1 MSNLLKDKYTIR
13 MQHLREE
20 MLKESVDLLALAPS
34 AHMQWLL
41 GFHPHPDERPCLLL
55 VTDKSA
61 AFLMPSLNAEGTR
74 EHTDI
79 PFFNWSDDQG
89 PIQALKEMVAE
100 LNVGKAKKVILDET
114 MRADFA
120 LLLLEQLPNAKHQF
134 TTNTLGALRMKKDQ
148 EDYRSLKENAL
159 ICDGAMQAG
168 FASVKTGMSE
178 TAIQQVIK
186 EYFAAHDAPILFGI
200 VGIGSNG
207 AFPHHQSGDRRVQ
220 NGDAILID
228 IGGKKGDF
236 PSDMTRMAILGDGP
250 DEYHKIHEIVEAA
263 VCAALEAA
271 RPGVRAADV
280 DAAARDTIALAGYGE
295 YFVHRTGHG
304 LGLEIHEPPYIT
316 ATSETILQAGMVFSI
331 EPGIYLPD
339 RFGIRLEEIV
349 ILREDGPEIL
359 SELSRDVRLI
369 SER

>member
-1 MSNLLKDKYTIR
+1 MPNLLKDKTIIR
-13 MQHLREE
+13 LQQLREE
-20 MLKESVDLLALAPS
+20 MLKAGVELLALAPG
-34 AHMQWLL
+34 AHMKWLL
-41 GFHPHPDERPCLLL
+41 GFYPHPDERPCLLL
-55 VTDKSA
+55 VTHKSA

-74 EHTDI
+74 EHTEI
-79 PFFNWSDDQG
+79 PFFNWSDDEG
-89 PIQALKEMVAE
+89 PMQALKEMLSDLDVEGASE
-100 LNVGKAKKVILDET
+100 VILDET

-120 LLLLEQLPNAKHQF
+120 LLLLGQLPNAKHQF
-134 TTNTLGALRMKKDQ
+134 TTDTLGILRMKKDHD
-148 EDYRSLKENAL
+148 DYRSLKENAL

-168 FASVKTGMSE
+168 FAAVKTGISE
-178 TAIQQVIK
+178 SEIQQVIK
-186 EYFAAHDAPILFGI
+186 NYFAEQGAPMLFGI

-220 NGDAILID
+220 HGNSILID

-236 PSDMTRMAILGDGP
+236 PSDMTRMAILGDAP
-250 DEYHKIHEIVEAA
+250 DDYHKIHKIVEAA

-271 RPGVRAADV
+271 KPGVRAADV
-280 DAAARDTIALAGYGE
+280 DAAARDTIAAAGYGE

-316 ATSETILQAGMVFSI
+316 ATSETTLQAGMVFSI

>member
-1 MSNLLKDKYTIR
+1 MSDLLKDKFAIR
-13 MQHLREE
+13 LQHLREE
-20 MLKESVDLLALAPS
+20 MRKVGAELLALAPS

-41 GFHPHPDERPCLLL
+41 GFHPHPDERPCLFL
-55 VTDKSA
+55 VTNKNT

-79 PFFNWSDDQG
+79 QFFNWSDDEG
-89 PIQALKEMVAE
+89 PSQALESMLSA
-100 LNVGKAKKVILDET
+100 LNVTDAATVILDET

-134 TTNTLGALRMKKDQ
+134 TTDTLGALRMKKDQ
-148 EDYRSLKENAL
+148 EDYACLKENAL
-159 ICDGAMQAG
+159 ICDSAMQAG
-168 FASVKTGMSE
+168 FAAIKIGMSE
-178 TAIQQVIK
+178 TDIQQVIK
-186 EYFAAHDAPILFGI
+186 DYFAAQDAPMQFGI

-207 AFPHHQSGDRRVQ
+207 AFPHHQSGGRRVQ

-236 PSDMTRMAILGDGP
+236 PSDMTRMAIFGDAP
-250 DEYHKIHEIVEAA
+250 DDYHKIHEIVEAA
-263 VCAALEAA
+263 VCAALKAA
-271 RPGVRAADV
+271 KPGVRAADV
-280 DAAARDTIALAGYGE
+280 DAAARDTITLAGYGD

-304 LGLEIHEPPYIT
+304 LGLELHEPPYIT

-331 EPGIYLPD
+331 EPGIYLPG

-349 ILREDGPEIL
+349 ILREEGPEIL
-359 SELSRDVRLI
+359 SELPRNVRLI
-369 SER
+369 SEE

>member
-1 MSNLLKDKYTIR
+1 MSSLLKDKYTIR
-13 MQHLREE
+13 MQHLRNE
-20 MLKESVDLLALAPS
+20 MLKEGADLLALAPS

-74 EHTDI
+74 EYTDI

-89 PIQALKEMVAE
+89 PTQALKEMLSE
-100 LNVGKAKKVILDET
+100 LNVADATKVILDET

-120 LLLLEQLPNAKHQF
+120 LLLLEQLLNAKHQF

-148 EDYRSLKENAL
+148 EDYLSLKENAL

-168 FASVKTGMSE
+168 FASIRIGMSE
-178 TAIQQVIK
+178 TEIQQVIK
-186 EYFAAHDAPILFGI
+186 EYFAAHDAPMLFGI

-236 PSDMTRMAILGDGP
+236 PSDMTRMAIIGEAPED
-250 DEYHKIHEIVEAA
+250 YYKTHEIVESA
-263 VCAALEAA
+263 VSAALKVAK
-271 RPGVRAADV
+271 PGVRAADV
-280 DAAARDTIALAGYGE
+280 DAAAREAIADAGYGE

-304 LGLEIHEPPYIT
+304 LGLELHEPPYIT

-331 EPGIYLPD
+331 EPGIYLPG
-339 RFGIRLEEIV
+339 RFGVRLEEIV

-359 SELSRDVRLI
+359 SELTRNVRLI
-369 SER
+369 SGG